1 MNPVDL
7 VREYLQG
14 DAQTMQLATVVDGKP
29 WISTVYFVADEE
41 LNLYWLSWPER
52 RHSREIAENP
62 QVAATVVIKTDKPV
76 IGVQL
81 DGVADIVTNSTRV
94 VEVMDRYVEKYG
106 AGREFA
112 AKFAEGTNRHV
123 LYALTPQHIQL
134 FDEVQ
139 FPGKSPTAVAL

>member
-1 MNPVDL
+1 MNPTDL

-14 DAQTMQLATVVDGKP
+14 DARTMQLATVMDGKP
-29 WISTVYFVADEE
+29 WISTVYFVADDE

-81 DGVADIVTNSTRV
+81 DGVADIVTDSTRV
-94 VEVMDRYVEKYG
+94 VEVMDRYVAKYD
-106 AGREFA
+106 AGKEFV
-112 AKFAEGTNRHV
+112 AKFAEGTNHHV

-139 FPGKSPTAVAL
+139 FPSESPVSISH